1 MQWAILG
8 LITGIIIG
16 LLTSFTIPI
25 EYIKYTAVI
34 IIGILDSLFGAIRA
48 EIEKREYDQSILL
61 SGLFLNITLAFGFT
75 FLGERLGLDLFLAVS
90 VVFIFR
96 IFTNLGKIRR
106 AVLLKM
112 LHRKLK

>member
-1 MQWAILG
+1 MQWA
-8 LITGIIIG
+8 IIG
-16 LLTSFTIPI
+16 LLTGVIIGVITSVSIPI

-48 EIEKREYDQSILL
+48 EIEKREYDQKILL
-61 SGLFLNITLAFGFT
+61 SGLFLNITLAFGLT
-75 FLGERLGLDLFLAVS
+75 YLGEQLGLDLFLAVS

-106 AVLLKM
+106 AILN
-112 LHRKLK
+112 